1 MFTSPRKG
9 GDAYDRTCR
18 AYDEW
23 ASMNHT
29 NAQRAVTLAAEYG
42 GLPPRVEQV
51 GEKCQAYG
59 DGPVYTRRGT
69 RDPWMAGITLCP
81 ACHCPHL
88 LFKAPPP
95 IELEEERERELV
107 YAVPEKIHQEEPG
120 DAER

>member
-18 AYDEW
+18 AYIEW
-23 ASMNHT
+23 AGWSFG
-29 NAQRAVTLAAEYG
+29 NAQRALMLAGEYG
-42 GLPPRVEQV
+42 TEPPRVEQP
-51 GEKCQAYG
+51 GEKCKAYG
-59 DGPVYTRRGT
+59 DGSVYTRQGR
-69 RDPWMAGITLCP
+69 RDPYMAGITLCP
-81 ACHCPHL
+81 TCHCPHL
-88 LFKAPPP
+88 MFKPAPP